1 MTYLGV
7 AGRWGVQCKVIV
19 EKFTIG
25 YLKKNFKY
33 MIFKSLAGH
42 IRPANVKKGLKWLLS
57 DTSTSSSVPLTCIPE
72 YIFSNYAFMASAT
85 LAFKSRS
92 VTQALLA
99 RSDNVCRVY
108 SAGSLLSSEKQERL
122 EN

>member
-1 MTYLGV
+1 MGGTVLL
-7 AGRWGVQCKVIV
+7 CMVIV
-19 EKFTIG
+19 EKFTKG
-25 YLKKNFKY
+25 YLKKKRKCMN
-33 MIFKSLAGH
+33 FKSLAGH
-42 IRPANVKKGLKWLLS
+42 IRPVNVKKGLKWLLS
-57 DTSTSSSVPLTCIPE
+57 DTSTPSPVPLPCIPE
-72 YIFSNYAFMASAT
+72 YIFSNYAFMPSAT

-108 SAGSLLSSEKQERL
+108 SAGSLLSSEKQECL